1 LNFARPRIYAM
12 GEPPRQTPAQRE
24 AVLAELRRRAW
35 RDLGLAIFDPADIAD
50 DWLRQAVRNEAERQ
64 YGGRR

>member
-1 LNFARPRIYAM
+1 M
-12 GEPPRQTPAQRE
+12 
-24 AVLAELRRRAW
+24 AELRRRAW

-64 YGGRR
+64 YGGSR